1 MIRGGG
7 IRLSSRTGLI
17 LHGQQGNLNG
27 IFQLWIKIAMP
38 VEPSQV
44 TEIESRAAP
53 AVPSIKLSEI
63 LSIVMALR
71 TKADSDWYRVIYL
84 HAALIG
90 AMVFFAGQRNEF
102 AFARLVVFAFYSF
115 NVAVSFAALRE
126 SYEGLRHATSDL
138 RSFPPHHGGAAVQKW
153 LGSRYNHDQQTDGP
167 NPLGN
172 LRHDHNA

>member
-1 MIRGGG
+1 M
-7 IRLSSRTGLI
+7 
-17 LHGQQGNLNG
+17 HGQQGNLNG

-153 LGSRYNHDQQTDGP
+153 LGSHDYAKA
-167 NPLGN
+167 
-172 LRHDHNA
+172 LRLQLWVLATAWLVVAYLLLAAMIVGRMV